1 MKKVILVIIPILML
15 FGCSTEGDLKIIN
28 KTNHNIYFTIK
39 GTDYV
44 LEGAAD
50 TNYPSKT
57 ITLDSGKE
65 FLFFEGDGKKV
76 NLHLEGETFMMQHA
90 DNLGV
95 GTGEFVT
102 ETKVTIKPNETTK
115 IYTWPATHAS
125 VKVINNSGKDII
137 DFFYYTSYDQTL
149 VSMTDNIQNGET
161 YYSRLAYATNEEWF
175 YYEFKIVFDDYT
187 EQIFGGGPDAVLY
200 LDEQFLIELVQD
212 E

>member
-1 MKKVILVIIPILML
+1 MKKAILIIIPIIML

-44 LEGAAD
+44 LEGDSD
-50 TNYPSKT
+50 TTYPSKT
-57 ITLDSGKE
+57 VTLNSGKK

-90 DNLGV
+90 DNFGV

-102 ETKVTIKPNETTK
+102 ETEVTIKPNETTK

-125 VKVINNSGKDII
+125 VKVINNSGKDIVN
-137 DFFYYTSYDQTL
+137 FFYNTSYDQTL
-149 VSMTDNIQNGET
+149 VFMTDDIPNGIT
-161 YYSRLAYATNEEWF
+161 YYSRLDYTTNQNLF
-175 YYEFKIVFDDYT
+175 FYEFKIVFDDFT
-187 EQIFGGGPDAVLY
+187 EQTFGGPDATLY
-200 LDEQFLIELVQD
+200 LDEQFLIDLVM
-212 E
+212 EN